1 LAAQKHELNPQM
13 TNTQLQ
19 FLSVVRR
26 ALLMI
31 VREIDRIL
39 EVESEAEKVS

>member
-1 LAAQKHELNPQM
+1 M